1 MINKS
6 ENRIGKPPVPDD
18 VHLIMNPEQLLIYRG
33 MQSFGWHLEF
43 VRRPLF
49 QRPVFVMKH
58 PECDDVAVIEESG
71 EFNRNHGIQ
80 LRENAA
86 QAA

>member
-1 MINKS
+1 MKKS
-6 ENRIGKPPVPDD
+6 ENRIGKPPVPSD
-18 VHLIMNPEQLLIYRG
+18 VHLIMNPEQLIIYRG
-33 MQSFGWHLEF
+33 MQSFGWFLAF

-58 PECDDVAVIEESG
+58 PECDDVAVIEETG

-80 LRENAA
+80 FREQAA